1 MQTKKYS
8 HSLSYFTITIF
19 TLATVIFLSA
29 IPVKAEETPKP
40 PIGDKIRANIE
51 NRLEKNKEVRNIE
64 MNRRSSTSPSL
75 MSQKVERPQAFM
87 LRATTSGEFM
97 LKKAQNGE
105 RGMSQTM
112 KARAF
117 EIRKNNLERQLNIAL
132 SNLENIM
139 LRIQDRIKKLESEGK
154 DVAEAK
160 TLLATAQVA
169 LTQAKTDVSAFEAL
183 VISTPMA
190 TTTTQ
195 VEVDIELTR
204 PRILG
209 DKAIK
214 SIKEARDAMKEVL
227 KALK

>member
-1 MQTKKYS
+1 MQTKKYN

-19 TLATVIFLSA
+19 TLIAVFVLSA
-29 IPVKAEETPKP
+29 IPLQAEETPKP
-40 PIGDKIRANIE
+40 PVGNKIRANIE

-64 MNRRSSTSPSL
+64 MNRRSSTSPSI
-75 MSQKVERPQAFM
+75 MPQKVERPQAFM

-97 LKKAQNGE
+97 LKKDQNGE
-105 RGMSQTM
+105 RGMSQIM

-117 EIRKNNLERQLNIAL
+117 EIRKNNLERQLNVAL
-132 SNLENIM
+132 SNLESIM

-227 KALK
+227 EVLK